1 MPFAVFIHLNLPFPV
16 CSVFSTRSCLSASKH
31 QPSFAKFIL
40 TATLR
45 TGASHP
51 DQRYICRRP
60 SPFLPTIVPNSEMQ
74 ACCGD
79 LDTEGMS
86 RVDPSLDDSTAVS
99 QNLQR
104 MENSRLQK
112 GNPTAVTQR
121 KLPLFLVMR
130 RMIA

>member
-1 MPFAVFIHLNLPFPV
+1 
-16 CSVFSTRSCLSASKH
+16 
-31 QPSFAKFIL
+31 
-40 TATLR
+40 
-45 TGASHP
+45 
-51 DQRYICRRP
+51 
-60 SPFLPTIVPNSEMQ
+60 MQ

-79 LDTEGMS
+79 LDTEGML
-86 RVDPSLDDSTAVS
+86 RVDPPLDDSTAVS

-104 MENSRLQK
+104 IENRRLQK